1 MGKKTLYMTNILKF
15 KKNTIAR
22 VVLFTLTI
30 LIFLSCGGDGDI
42 NSKLKE
48 KYELAITLKNNK
60 QIKDANK
67 LLHEIIESK
76 ELSDDLK
83 VETLFAIAQLYYDAK
98 SYSTSID
105 YFKKLLSEEEE
116 DQRRKKSL
124 FMIAYI
130 YNNHLDMYTDAI
142 NYYNQFLRE
151 YSNDELVPSVKYE
164 LEQINTIIKRIEN

>member
-1 MGKKTLYMTNILKF
+1 MTNILKF

-22 VVLFTLTI
+22 VILYTLTI
-30 LIFLSCGGDGDI
+30 SIFLSCGGDGDI

-48 KYELAITLKNNK
+48 KYELAITLKNDK

-105 YFKKLLSEEEE
+105 YFKKLLSEEE

-142 NYYNQFLRE
+142 KYYKQFLKE

-164 LEQINTIIKRIEN
+164 LEQIDAIIKRIKN

>member
-1 MGKKTLYMTNILKF
+1 M
-15 KKNTIAR
+15 
-22 VVLFTLTI
+22 
-30 LIFLSCGGDGDI
+30 
-42 NSKLKE
+42 
-48 KYELAITLKNNK
+48 
-60 QIKDANK
+60 

-105 YFKKLLSEEEE
+105 YFKKLLSEEKE

-130 YNNHLDMYTDAI
+130 YNNHLDMYTNAI
-142 NYYNQFLRE
+142 NYYKQFLKE

>member
-1 MGKKTLYMTNILKF
+1 MTNILKF

-22 VVLFTLTI
+22 VVLLTLI
-30 LIFLSCGGDGDI
+30 ISIFLSCGGDGDI

-48 KYELAITLKNNK
+48 KYELAITLKNDK

-105 YFKKLLSEEEE
+105 YFKKLLSEEE

-142 NYYNQFLRE
+142 NYYKQFLRE